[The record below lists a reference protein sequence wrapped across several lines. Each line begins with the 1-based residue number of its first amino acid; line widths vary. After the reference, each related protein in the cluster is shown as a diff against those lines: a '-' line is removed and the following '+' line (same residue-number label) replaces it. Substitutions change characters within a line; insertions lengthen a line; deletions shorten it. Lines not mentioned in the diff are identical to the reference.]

1 MNEQCTFILTFFIT
15 NDIHIFYYLIVIT
28 SFLMMQ
34 R

>member
-1 MNEQCTFILTFFIT
+1 MNEQCTFVLTFLIT
-15 NDIHIFYYLIVIT
+15 DNIHIFYLLIVIT